1 MTLRAV
7 TEIVL
12 NNCVS
17 LSVMRKEKKCY
28 IFIQIYIIQAMKGL
42 KAFHELNTSGDD

>member
-1 MTLRAV
+1 MALRAV

-17 LSVMRKEKKCY
+17 LSVMRKEKKF
-28 IFIQIYIIQAMKGL
+28 IFVQIYITQAMKGS

>member
-1 MTLRAV
+1 MALRAV

-17 LSVMRKEKKCY
+17 LSVMRKEKK
-28 IFIQIYIIQAMKGL
+28 IILFSYK
-42 KAFHELNTSGDD
+42 FT